1 MSRRRQPG
9 GPRSQTPNA
18 LRISMKP
25 SSHGHGSADFHRRM
39 PSEWRLKVAAFQ
51 HAWPSAPGTCILSCA
66 EAIEETEPP
75 VGGGGFAG
83 FTSAASPQTES
94 SWRSQT
100 SCAASLA
107 VIEVMERE
115 EAPDSQFERLGL
127 ERSA

>member
-1 MSRRRQPG
+1 
-9 GPRSQTPNA
+9 
-18 LRISMKP
+18 MKP

-107 VIEVMERE
+107 ARSCQVCSSETMERWCFS
-115 EAPDSQFERLGL
+115 PLRTSSTSP
-127 ERSA
+127 RSMTPPSEPSLAASCVRK